1 MNMKLLLNLY
11 MNIMNAISEFFFP
24 SFTYFMW
31 RILGRILMNFAHL
44 GGRRSS
50 LRRRRFPCL
59 GPADWMSVS
68 WLIGSVGKSHGKI
81 MTILLLT
88 VWMWLWMFKVLIHW
102 DYVLVDGSVGKS
114 QLSCLNAWSL
124 PWTMWSSCRLFS
136 VTHSWDSR
144 KMLKPE
150 WWILWL
156 WLMMS
161 PINYD

>member
-68 WLIGSVGKSHGKI
+68 WLIGSVGKSQPWKNHDNS
-81 MTILLLT
+81 T
-88 VWMWLWMFKVLIHW
+88 VDCVDVTVDVQGFNPLRLCISRWFSWKVPAELSQCMIVTM
-102 DYVLVDGSVGKS
+102 DYVEFLQIVFCHPFLGQSE
-114 QLSCLNAWSL
+114 NAE
-124 PWTMWSSCRLFS
+124 TR
-136 VTHSWDSR
+136 
-144 KMLKPE
+144 
-150 WWILWL
+150 
-156 WLMMS
+156 MMDIVIV
-161 PINYD
+161 INDESD